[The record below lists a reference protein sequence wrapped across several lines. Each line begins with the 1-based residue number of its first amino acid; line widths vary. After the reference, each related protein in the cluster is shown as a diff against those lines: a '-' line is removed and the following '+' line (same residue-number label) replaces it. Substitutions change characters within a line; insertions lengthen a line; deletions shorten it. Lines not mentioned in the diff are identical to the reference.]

1 MNIYIIALLFA
12 IPIFII
18 LIGLESFVAYRRG
31 MQVNRADDMISS
43 LSSGLTNSTRD
54 NIQFGVVLI
63 SYTWLVNH
71 ITIYKVENLWLAV
84 IIAFV
89 AEDFAGYWIH
99 RMSHRV
105 NILWNRHV
113 IHHSSEEYNLSCALR
128 QSISDNIKCFSI
140 LLIPAA
146 VIGIPPALFAIIS
159 PVHLFLQFW
168 YHTRLIDKM
177 GILENILVT
186 PSHHRVH
193 HAINPEYLDKNYSQI
208 FIIWDKLF
216 GTFQPEEK
224 SNPPVYGI
232 LRPAKTWNPVLINF
246 KHLWQLT
253 KDAYRAN
260 SYWDKIRIWFMPTGW
275 RPLDVAEKFPAITI
289 KNPSSLEKYTTE
301 NSKFLLGWSYFQ
313 LFITS
318 ALMFLIF
325 FKMPLLSKSMI
336 LLLGGLLAIHVMAYT
351 LLLDGKKVAIVL
363 EGLKFVFG
371 MVLFITLN
379 ERIGFVSNFSLNLIL
394 SYLFTSLGMTV
405 YFFWT
410 KIKSQ
415 PVIASVES

>member
-1 MNIYIIALLFA
+1 MSIYIIAVLFI

-18 LIGLESFVAYRRG
+18 LIGLEALVAYRRG
-31 MQVNRADDMISS
+31 IQVNHPADMISS
-43 LSSGLTNSTRD
+43 LSSGLTNATR
-54 NIQFGVVLI
+54 NGIQFGAVLI

-89 AEDFAGYWIH
+89 AEDFAGYWFH
-99 RMSHRV
+99 RMNHRI
-105 NILWNRHV
+105 NFFWNRHV

-128 QSISDNIKCFSI
+128 QSISDNIKFFAI

-146 VIGIPPALFAIIS
+146 VMGIPPYLFAIIG

-177 GILENILVT
+177 GILEKILVT

-224 SNPPVYGI
+224 SIPPVYGI
-232 LRPAKTWNPVLINF
+232 LRPVKTWNPVFINF

-275 RPLDVAEKFPAITI
+275 RPLDVAEIFPVITI
-289 KNPSSLEKYTTE
+289 ENPSSLKKYATN
-301 NSKFLLGWSYFQ
+301 NSNFLLGWSYFQ
-313 LFITS
+313 LFMTS
-318 ALMFLIF
+318 ALMVLIF
-325 FKMPLLSKSMI
+325 LKIPILSQTMI
-336 LLLGGLLAIHVMAYT
+336 LLLAGLLVLHVISYSF
-351 LLLDGKKVAIVL
+351 LLDRKNIAIIL

-371 MVLFITLN
+371 IVLFFKLN
-379 ERIGFVSNFSLNLIL
+379 ESIGFIPNFSLNLIF
-394 SYLFTSLGMTV
+394 SYLFISLGMTA

-410 KIKSQ
+410 EIKPRSI
-415 PVIASVES
+415 PVSVKP

>member
-1 MNIYIIALLFA
+1 MSAYITSLLFA

-31 MQVNRADDMISS
+31 IQINHAADMISS
-43 LSSGLTNSTRD
+43 LSSGLTNATRD
-54 NIQFGVVLI
+54 GIQFGVVLI

-84 IIAFV
+84 VIAFV
-89 AEDFAGYWIH
+89 VEDFAGYWIH

-128 QSISDNIKCFSI
+128 QSISDNIKFFSI

-146 VIGIPPALFAIIS
+146 VMGIPPALFAIIS

-224 SNPPVYGI
+224 SNSPVYGI
-232 LRPAKTWNPVLINF
+232 LRPAKTWNPILINF

-253 KDAYRAN
+253 KDAYHAN

-275 RPLDVAEKFPAITI
+275 RPLDVAEKNPVRTVENPA
-289 KNPSSLEKYTTE
+289 SLKKYTTE

-313 LFITS
+313 LFMTLT
-318 ALMFLIF
+318 LMILIF
-325 FKMPLLSKSMI
+325 FNMPILSKSII
-336 LLLGGLLAIHVMAYT
+336 LLLGGLLAVHVMAYT
-351 LLLDGKKVAIVL
+351 LLLDGKKMAIAL

-379 ERIGFVSNFSLNLIL
+379 ERIGFVSSFSLNLIL
-394 SYLFTSLGMTV
+394 SYLFTSLGMTI
-405 YFFWT
+405 YFFWIE
-410 KIKSQ
+410 IKSQ
-415 PVIASVES
+415 QVIASVEP

>member
-31 MQVNRADDMISS
+31 MQVNHAADMISS

-54 NIQFGVVLI
+54 GIQFGVVLI

-128 QSISDNIKCFSI
+128 QSISDNIKIFSI

-146 VIGIPPALFAIIS
+146 VMGIPPALFAIIS

-275 RPLDVAEKFPAITI
+275 RPLDVAENFPVITI
-289 KNPSSLEKYTTE
+289 ENSSSLKKYTTE

-313 LFITS
+313 LFMTS

-394 SYLFTSLGMTV
+394 SYFFTSLGMTV

-410 KIKSQ
+410 EIKSQ